1 MKIYNKKGLLSG
13 VICTLLGV
21 WSIFGDFGNPNHN
34 LIVQIRDIVLSIVLL
49 SVGITSFWQAF
60 SKKATKEDFIEEND
74 ERNKLIVYKSKS
86 RMLDIVYGI
95 LFIVMI
101 CGMVGFK
108 MTANM
113 IWFSIFI
120 IPGFLLGLFVLIEI
134 FVKLYYEKHE

>member
-21 WSIFGDFGNPNHN
+21 WSIFWDFGNSNHN

-49 SVGITSFWQAF
+49 SVGITSFWRAS

-86 RMLDIVYGI
+86 RMLDIVYCI

>member
-13 VICTLLGV
+13 IICTVLGV
-21 WSIFGDFGNPNHN
+21 WSLFWNFGNPNHN
-34 LIVQIRDIVLSIVLL
+34 LFVQIRDIVLSIVLL
-49 SVGITSFWQAF
+49 SAGITSFWRAF

-86 RMLDIVYGI
+86 KMLDIVYGI
-95 LFIVMI
+95 LFIIII

-120 IPGFLLGLFVLIEI
+120 IPGFLFGLFVLIET

>member
-21 WSIFGDFGNPNHN
+21 WSIFWDFGNPNKN

-49 SVGITSFWQAF
+49 SVGITSFWRAF